1 MDRKTRNKKEPKLAH
16 ETIGNF
22 CEEQLQTWKNL
33 AGLQLEFAQLWQDY
47 CNACFQR
54 MSTAK
59 SITDLYAIEA
69 GLSAEYGSK
78 FAECSRKAFETISG
92 SQQELMES
100 FANPESLFRSM
111 FMDYPAL
118 WKNFARSEKEPEKES
133 K

>member
-1 MDRKTRNKKEPKLAH
+1 MERKAKNQKDPNLPYEAVDK
-16 ETIGNF
+16 F
-22 CEEQLQTWKNL
+22 CQEQLENWKNL
-33 AGLQLEFAQLWQDY
+33 AEVQLEFAQLWQDY

-54 MSTAK
+54 MSSAK

-69 GLSAEYGSK
+69 GLSTEYGSK
-78 FAECSRKAFETISG
+78 FAECSRKAFESISG

-118 WKNFARSEKEPEKES
+118 WKNLASGIKGPEEENK
-133 K
+133 